1 MINIIQVIQ
10 LIGFTFIMSMGQLF
24 FKKTA
29 LTISE
34 NTTNTA
40 GLIEGVSRAIQ
51 TPWLYLALIT
61 YALATVLWLYILQR
75 IPLTIAYP
83 FSALAMIL
91 VPLLSIYFFS
101 EKLTLSYFLG
111 AFFIIL
117 GITIIAK

>member
-10 LIGFTFIMSMGQLF
+10 LIGFTFIMSMGQLL

-51 TPWLYLALIT
+51 TPWLYLALTT

-111 AFFIIL
+111 AFLIIL

>member
-10 LIGFTFIMSMGQLF
+10 LIGFTFLMSVGQLL

-29 LTISE
+29 LTISD
-34 NTTNTA
+34 NSTNTA
-40 GLIEGVSRAIQ
+40 GLMEGLFRAIQ
-51 TPWLYLALIT
+51 SPWLYLALTT

-75 IPLTIAYP
+75 IPLSIAYP

-101 EKLTLSYFLG
+101 ERLSLSYFIG
-111 AFFIIL
+111 AFLIIS
-117 GITIIAK
+117 GITVIAK

>member
-10 LIGFTFIMSMGQLF
+10 LIGFTFIMSMGQLL

-51 TPWLYLALIT
+51 TPWLYLALTT

-75 IPLTIAYP
+75 IPLNLAYP
-83 FSALAMIL
+83 FSALAVAIVPIL
-91 VPLLSIYFFS
+91 AIFIFGERVSTSYWIGLSLI
-101 EKLTLSYFLG
+101 LTG
-111 AFFIIL
+111 
-117 GITIIAK
+117 TIIIGQ

>member
-10 LIGFTFIMSMGQLF
+10 LIGFTFIMSMGQLL

-51 TPWLYLALIT
+51 TPWLYLALTT

-83 FSALAMIL
+83 FSALAMLL
-91 VPLLSIYFFS
+91 VSLLSIYFFS

-111 AFFIIL
+111 AFLIIL

>member
-10 LIGFTFIMSMGQLF
+10 LIGFTFIMSMGQLL

-40 GLIEGVSRAIQ
+40 GLIEGGSRAIQ
-51 TPWLYLALIT
+51 TPWLYLALTT

-111 AFFIIL
+111 AFLIIL

>member
-34 NTTNTA
+34 NTTNNA
-40 GLIEGVSRAIQ
+40 GLIEGVSRAIL